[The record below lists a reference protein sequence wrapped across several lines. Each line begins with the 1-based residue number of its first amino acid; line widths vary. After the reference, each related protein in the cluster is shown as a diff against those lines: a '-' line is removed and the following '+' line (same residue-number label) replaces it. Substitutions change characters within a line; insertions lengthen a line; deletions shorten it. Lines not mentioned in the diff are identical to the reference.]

1 MIPVTKPGLPNLGKV
16 QKYLDGIYERRWF
29 TNNGPLVQL
38 LTERLEEYLGIE
50 NLLLVANG
58 TLALQIAYRALGV
71 KGEAITTPFTF
82 VATASS
88 LSWEGIKPIFSDI
101 DPESFNLCPTK
112 ILEKIT
118 ENTSA
123 IVPVHVYG
131 APCNVEHFDQIA
143 EQENLKLIYD
153 ASHAFGVNRNGSSVL
168 SNGDASTLSFHA
180 TKIFHTVEG
189 GGIVFKDKEVLRKAQ
204 SLINFGFSSDGEIT
218 EVGINAKM
226 SEIHAAFG
234 LSLLDDIDDL
244 IERRV
249 EIQKLYQTELNG
261 FVQFQQRAH
270 ESNLNG
276 SYLPIVLASQEQRQ
290 AVELKLNS
298 IGVKARRYFS
308 PSLNTASPFR
318 EAGKNDLPIS
328 EDISSRVLCLPLY
341 VELTDQDV
349 IKVCENLKRAIG

>member
-1 MIPVTKPGLPNLGKV
+1 MIPVTKPGLPDLTKV
-16 QKYLDGIYERRWF
+16 KKYLDDIYERRWF

-58 TLALQIAYRALGV
+58 TLALQVAYRALGV
-71 KGEAITTPFTF
+71 EGEAITTPFTF

-88 LSWEGIKPIFSDI
+88 LSWEGIKPVFSDI

-118 ENTSA
+118 KNTNA

-131 APCNVEHFDQIA
+131 APCNVEHFERIA
-143 EQENLKLIYD
+143 EQKNLKLIYD
-153 ASHAFGVNRNGSSVL
+153 ASHAFGVNHHGSSLL
-168 SNGDASTLSFHA
+168 SYGDASTLSFHA

-189 GGIVFKDKEVLRKAQ
+189 GGVVFRDKEVLRRAQ

-218 EVGINAKM
+218 GVGINAKM

-234 LSLLDDIDDL
+234 LSLLDDIDGL
-244 IERRV
+244 IARRV
-249 EIQKLYQTELNG
+249 EIQELYQTELNG
-261 FVQFQQRAH
+261 FVQFQQRAQ

-276 SYLPIVLASQEQRQ
+276 SYLPIVLASKEQRKT
-290 AVELKLNS
+290 VELRLNF
-298 IGVKARRYFS
+298 IDVKARRYFS
-308 PSLNTASPFR
+308 PSLNMTRPFCDVG
-318 EAGKNDLPIS
+318 EKDLPRS

-341 VELTDQDV
+341 YELSDKDV
-349 IKVCENLKRAIG
+349 LRICENLKRAIG

>member
-1 MIPVTKPGLPNLGKV
+1 MIPVTKPGLPDLEKV
-16 QKYLDGIYERRWF
+16 QKYLDGIYKRRWF

-50 NLLLVANG
+50 NLLLIANG

-101 DPESFNLCPTK
+101 DPGSFNLCPTK

-153 ASHAFGVNRNGSSVL
+153 ASHAFGVNHNGSSVL

-249 EIQKLYQTELNG
+249 EIQELYQTELND

-276 SYLPIVLASQEQRQ
+276 SYLPILLASKEQRKT
-290 AVELKLNS
+290 VELRLNS
-298 IGVKARRYFS
+298 IDVKARRYFS
-308 PSLNTASPFR
+308 PSLNTTRPFC
-318 EAGKNDLPIS
+318 EVGKKDLPRS

-341 VELTDQDV
+341 YELSDKDV
-349 IKVCENLKRAIG
+349 LKICENLKRAIG

>member
-1 MIPVTKPGLPNLGKV
+1 MIPVTKPGLPDLAKV

-118 ENTSA
+118 ENTDA

-131 APCNVEHFDQIA
+131 APCNVENFDRIA

-153 ASHAFGVNRNGSSVL
+153 ASHAFGVNHNRSSLL
-168 SNGDASTLSFHA
+168 SYGVASTLSFHA

-189 GGIVFKDKEVLRKAQ
+189 GGIVFKDKEVFRRAQ

-249 EIQKLYQTELNG
+249 EIQELYQKELNG
-261 FVQFQQRAH
+261 YVRFQQRAQ

-276 SYLPIVLASQEQRQ
+276 SYLPIVLASQEQRET
-290 AVELKLNS
+290 VELRLNS
-298 IGVKARRYFS
+298 IDVKARRYFS
-308 PSLNTASPFR
+308 PSLNTTRPFC
-318 EAGKNDLPIS
+318 EVGKKDLPRS

-341 VELTDQDV
+341 YELSDKDV
-349 IKVCENLKRAIG
+349 LKICENLKRAIG